1 MSTRATIELYN
12 RRRTST
18 DEMIHELGA
27 SLYHHHDGDPV
38 HLGPKLEQSIEQ
50 AKKALQDAGKTYW
63 WDSERIGA
71 LIISQSVDE
80 RSDYGAVPFFQPC
93 CSKHKDINYLW
104 RVYLGPEFGRYEIE
118 YTEVHHTQI
127 YS

>member
-18 DEMIHELGA
+18 DEMIDELGV

-50 AKKALQDAGKTYW
+50 AKRTLHVAGKTCW

-80 RSDYGAVPFFQPC
+80 QSDYGAIPFFQPC
-93 CSKHKDINYLW
+93 GFKHKDISFVW
-104 RVYLGPEFGRYEIE
+104 RVYIGPEFGHYEIA
-118 YTEVHHTQI
+118 YTEVRQTRP
-127 YS
+127 